1 LIEEASMN
9 HVHASIHGAAR
20 AQLYR
25 QEAEIARL
33 LTLAPRRRTSRPK
46 IARVLRSL
54 AQRLSAYA
62 DRLEPTPSRFPHR
75 GRTAAQHRV
84 L

>member
-1 LIEEASMN
+1 LIKEASMN
-9 HVHASIHGAAR
+9 QVHASIHGAAR
-20 AQLYR
+20 AQGYR

-33 LTLAPRRRTSRPK
+33 LTLAPRRRASRPK

-62 DRLEPTPSRFPHR
+62 DRLEPTPPRSPHR
-75 GRTAAQHRV
+75 VRTAAQRHAH
-84 L
+84 

>member
-1 LIEEASMN
+1 LIKEASMN
-9 HVHASIHGAAR
+9 QVHATIHGAAR
-20 AQLYR
+20 AELYR

-33 LTLAPRRRTSRPK
+33 LTLAPRRRASRPK

-54 AQRLSAYA
+54 AQRLSTYA
-62 DRLEPTPSRFPHR
+62 DRLEPMPPRFPHR
-75 GRTAAQHRV
+75 GRAAAQHHV